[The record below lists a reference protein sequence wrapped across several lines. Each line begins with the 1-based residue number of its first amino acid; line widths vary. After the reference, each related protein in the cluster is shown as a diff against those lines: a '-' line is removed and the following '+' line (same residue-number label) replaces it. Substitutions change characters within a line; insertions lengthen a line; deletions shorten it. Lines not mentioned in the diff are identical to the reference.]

1 MAIDI
6 RLPVAAK
13 LLVPHR
19 PPFLLIDTLLE
30 YAGQRGIIESAIAPD
45 NIFLAEEGYLKELAL
60 VELLAQ
66 SAAAVKGYSDLMDG
80 KDVKKGFLVDI
91 REFYFSGRCYSGD
104 TVRITIEIVKS
115 FSGFSVI
122 NGHLICKEKEIASG
136 TMKLWVPEDGGNL

>member
-1 MAIDI
+1 MAINI

-19 PPFLLIDTLLE
+19 PPFLLVDTLLE
-30 YAGQRGIIESAIAPD
+30 FAGQTGIVEAVIAPD
-45 NIFLAEEGYLKELAL
+45 NIFLTEEGYLKELAL

-80 KDVKKGFLVDI
+80 KEVKKGFLVDI
-91 REFYFSGRCYSGD
+91 REFHFLERCYRGD
-104 TVRITIEIVKS
+104 TLHITIEITKS

-122 NGHLICKEKEIASG
+122 EGHIICGEKKIASG
-136 TMKLWVPEDGGNL
+136 TMKLWVPDESAG

>member
-1 MAIDI
+1 MTVDI

-30 YAGQRGIIESAIAPD
+30 YAGQTGIVESVIAPD
-45 NIFLAEEGYLKELAL
+45 NIFLTEEGYLKELAL

-80 KDVKKGFLVDI
+80 KEVKKGFLVDI
-91 REFYFSGRCYSGD
+91 REFNFLERCYRGD
-104 TVRITIEIVKS
+104 TVRITIEITKS
-115 FSGFSVI
+115 FSGFSMI
-122 NGHLICKEKEIASG
+122 NGLLMCKEKEISKG
-136 TMKLWVPEDGGNL
+136 TMKLWVPEEGGK